1 MREHPRYQLLLDAK
15 LQNIPHTSK
24 QKVLASLAC
33 HYYKTQNQKE
43 G

>member
-1 MREHPRYQLLLDAK
+1 MQSILATSYYLDAK